1 MKQRDHMKL
10 SGNIVKYQKL
20 RNKCVNVIRAIKQK
34 HYELLLLNAKGNCK
48 KLWSHIHGLT
58 KEPKTTIPKTRCE
71 SNTIILD
78 KNHRANRLDSHYV
91 TVATR
96 TQGEISVEISV
107 CKILSV
113 LKTILKA
120 IIKRT
125 LTLLFQRLLI
135 ENELNKM
142 SVKKAADD
150 DDVSVTLLQKC
161 KSVILPTLFYLMNES
176 ITQGEF
182 PQLWK
187 MAKVT
192 PLFKGGERTDL
203 NHYYRP
209 ISVLNIILKVLER
222 HVYNHLYS
230 YLNELN
236 LLMEN
241 KSGFRN
247 GYSGETYL
255 TNMTNI

>member
-58 KEPKTTIPKTRCE
+58 KEPKTTTPK
-71 SNTIILD
+71 
-78 KNHRANRLDSHYV
+78 
-91 TVATR
+91 
-96 TQGEISVEISV
+96 ISV

-125 LTLLFQRLLI
+125 LILLFQRLLI

-142 SVKKAADD
+142 SVKKAAGD